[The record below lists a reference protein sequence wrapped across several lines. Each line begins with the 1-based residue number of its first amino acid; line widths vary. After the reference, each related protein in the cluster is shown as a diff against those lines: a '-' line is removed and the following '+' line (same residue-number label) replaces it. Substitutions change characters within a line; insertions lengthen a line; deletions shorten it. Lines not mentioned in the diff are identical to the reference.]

1 MPMTFEM
8 KTVGGIPKGAYQAEF
23 VRAEK
28 YEQNVEQYGLG
39 ILLAWRV
46 LNGELAGEEAS
57 RIVSAK
63 LSAKSNLYKF
73 VQALKGG
80 PVEPGEKV
88 DLESFYGTQGMVIV
102 DKCGGEG
109 GSTRVETFLRS

>member
-1 MPMTFEM
+1 MIFEM
-8 KTVGGIPKGAYQAEF
+8 NSGGGIPAAAYEAEF

-28 YEQNVEQYGLG
+28 YEQNADRYGLG
-39 ILLAWRV
+39 VLLVWRV
-46 LNGELAGEEAS
+46 LSGELAGEEAT

-63 LSAKSNLYKF
+63 LSTKSNLYKF

-88 DLESFYGTQGMVIV
+88 DLESFYSVQGMIV
-102 DKCGGEG
+102 VDECGDEG
-109 GSTRVETFLRS
+109 GSTRVATFLRR